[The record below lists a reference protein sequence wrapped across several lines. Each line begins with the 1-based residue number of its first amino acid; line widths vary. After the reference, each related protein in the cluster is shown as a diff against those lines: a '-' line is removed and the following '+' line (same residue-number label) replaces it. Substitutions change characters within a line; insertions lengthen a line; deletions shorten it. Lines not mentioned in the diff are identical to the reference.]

1 MIEFT
6 QVWGCEEG
14 PTWFTSCEKAQSE
27 GLPEVIVSEAIMPGT
42 MNITGQTEV
51 MSAAD

>member
-6 QVWGCEEG
+6 HVWGREEG
-14 PTWFTSCEKAQSE
+14 IEAWFTSHEKAQSE
-27 GLPEVIVSEAIMPGT
+27 ELLEAIVPGT

-51 MSAAD
+51 TIAAN